1 MSEWTCA
8 KGEAR
13 ADDCAGALWPPL
25 GRTSPIETL
34 AQPVFALAHSCYIRM
49 QMKNFSSAGE
59 NLAALGPALPRN
71 VLVELQMTVHIKE
84 P

>member
-1 MSEWTCA
+1 
-8 KGEAR
+8 
-13 ADDCAGALWPPL
+13 
-25 GRTSPIETL
+25 
-34 AQPVFALAHSCYIRM
+34 M

-59 NLAALGPALPRN
+59 NLAALGPSLPRN